1 MVHTARATD
10 PNALDAFIAKPRVLV
25 KGANGRRQLIDEFP
39 LGPGE
44 FLVEVT
50 DRITEERAYLV
61 APVDPQAEVVARFIP
76 QLRKALF
83 ADGAELRLK
92 TIYRVQQLRGLERCI
107 EARSG
112 EELDSRVL
120 SLFVIKRGP
129 AARATA

>member
-1 MVHTARATD
+1 MVPTARSTG
-10 PNALDAFIAKPRVLV
+10 PDAADTTVVKPRVLV

-39 LGPGE
+39 LAPGE
-44 FLVEVT
+44 YLVEVT

-92 TIYRVQQLRGLERCI
+92 TIYRVRQLRGLERCI
-107 EARSG
+107 EARTG
-112 EELDSRVL
+112 DELDSRVL

-129 AARATA
+129 GQ